1 MAMPGFTEVLTRA
14 GAKREYCTQFFKAFD
29 RNHDG
34 FVDYDEFLLGMV
46 AMVRRQCWC
55 STSAPSEKLTIS
67 VHRRASNASPG

>member
-1 MAMPGFTEVLTRA
+1 LLLQPMAMPGFTDVLTSA

-46 AMVRRQCWC
+46 AMVR
-55 STSAPSEKLTIS
+55 S
-67 VHRRASNASPG
+67 